1 MRSVIARG
9 SCTDTIRLRELA
21 LEVDWEKNPCH
32 TRDSSLC
39 LYCACLFS
47 QALSQL
53 SYSQPFAT
61 VTALFCVHCSVRVT
75 YAIAFVTVDWVA
87 YCIDQ
92 HYTPSDPQDDK
103 WHYATASLRATYV
116 ILSLYASAIAD
127 WAAYVSGQHYIHAGT
142 VVAIVK
148 CLGFILRWS
157 ARQVFVRLKI
167 SLPWR
172 WLVTPLC
179 DCETVCRL

>member
-75 YAIAFVTVDWVA
+75 YATAFVMVDWVA

-103 WHYATASLRATYV
+103 WHYATASLCVQPMSFCHCMPVPLLT
-116 ILSLYASAIAD
+116 
-127 WAAYVSGQHYIHAGT
+127 GQHMW
-142 VVAIVK
+142 VANIIYMLALYCHREVLRVHLEMK
-148 CLGFILRWS
+148 C
-157 ARQVFVRLKI
+157 
-167 SLPWR
+167 
-172 WLVTPLC
+172 
-179 DCETVCRL
+179 